1 MLFDDQYLEEI
12 KNRIDIVE
20 LVSQYVSLQPAGR
33 NYRALCPFHEEKTP
47 SFLISPEK
55 GIFHCF
61 GCGVGGNIFTFVM
74 KMENLTF
81 PEAVTF
87 LAQKCGMEL
96 PASGRSTTTRQT
108 KERNRLFL
116 LNETLNRYYW
126 QYFLD
131 SQEELSAAARSYI
144 YERRGL
150 KPEIAEQFGIGFSPV
165 SGKESIAF
173 LMGEGFSGQEVI
185 KAGVGVVTKDGE
197 LLDRFRGRITFA
209 LHDVQG
215 RIIGFGGRILGE
227 GEPKYVN
234 VSDTPIFSK
243 GRNLYGLFASRRF
256 IQRSHQAILVEGYMD
271 FLTLFQE
278 GINNCVASMGT
289 ALTRDQALLLR
300 RYAEE
305 VIICYDSDAAG
316 QAATVRGMN
325 ILQEQGLTVRILPIP
340 APYDPDSF
348 LRHKGREK
356 FLEVLEEAPSLFDFQ
371 LELFVRDYGLSSLES
386 KAKIIRSMVPF
397 LQSIKDPVER
407 SLKIDYL
414 AEKLKVRESLI
425 YSALGREKR
434 SGEAFISASN
444 VESGRVKAEKMLLRA
459 MMENEF
465 WREKISKEVE
475 VKHFSR
481 PEHRRI
487 FRVFTDS
494 QEQGSLSPSDLIDIF
509 SGDEVLSSCVTE
521 VMTREDLQGGLN
533 QEIVEDLIRRLEL
546 AVVEEEIQRVQ
557 EELSREDNE
566 ERLRYYHSLLQERE
580 RLKNVD

>member
-12 KNRIDIVE
+12 KSRIDIVE

-47 SFLISPEK
+47 SFLVSPEK

-74 KMENLTF
+74 KMESLTF
-81 PEAVTF
+81 PEAVAF
-87 LAQKCGMEL
+87 LAEKCGMEL
-96 PASGRSTTTRQT
+96 PTLGKSITRQT
-108 KERNRLFL
+108 KERDKLFL
-116 LNETLNRYYW
+116 LNETLNRYYY
-126 QYFLD
+126 QCLLNPGD
-131 SQEELSAAARSYI
+131 ELAHAARSYI

-150 KPEIAEQFGIGFSPV
+150 KPEIIEQFGIGFSPA

-173 LMGEGFSGQEVI
+173 LMEAGFSGQDVI
-185 KAGVGVVTKDGE
+185 KAGVGVVTKSGE

-215 RIIGFGGRILGE
+215 RVIGFGGRILGD

-234 VSDTPIFSK
+234 VSDTPVFSK
-243 GRNLYGLFASRRF
+243 GRNLYGLFASRNF

-289 ALTRDQALLLR
+289 SLTKDQAMLLR

-325 ILQEQGLTVRILPIP
+325 ILQEQGITVRILPIP

-348 LRHKGREK
+348 LRQKGREK
-356 FLEVLEEAPSLFDFQ
+356 FLEIMEEAPSLFDFQ
-371 LELFVRDYGLSSLES
+371 LELFVKDYGLSSLES
-386 KAKIIRSMVPF
+386 KAKIIRGMVPF
-397 LQSIKDPVER
+397 LQSIRDPVER
-407 SLKIDYL
+407 SLKVSYL
-414 AEKLKVRESLI
+414 SERLKVGESVI
-425 YSALGREKR
+425 YSALRREKAP
-434 SGEAFISASN
+434 EAVLSSFVSR
-444 VESGRVKAEKMLLRA
+444 ESGKIKAEKMLLRA
-459 MMENEF
+459 MMESQF
-465 WREKISKEVE
+465 WRETVVKELE
-475 VKHFSR
+475 VQNFSR

-487 FRVFTDS
+487 FRVFADS
-494 QEQGSLSPSDLIDIF
+494 EEEGNLSPSDLIDIF
-509 SGDEVLSSCVTE
+509 SGDEEISCCITE
-521 VMTREDLQGGLN
+521 IMTREDLQGGLN
-533 QEIVEDLIRRLEL
+533 QEVVEDLIRRLKL
-546 AVVEEEIQRVQ
+546 ASVEEEMQRIQ

-566 ERLRYYHSLLQERE
+566 ERLQYYHFLSQERE
-580 RLKNVD
+580 KLKRLD